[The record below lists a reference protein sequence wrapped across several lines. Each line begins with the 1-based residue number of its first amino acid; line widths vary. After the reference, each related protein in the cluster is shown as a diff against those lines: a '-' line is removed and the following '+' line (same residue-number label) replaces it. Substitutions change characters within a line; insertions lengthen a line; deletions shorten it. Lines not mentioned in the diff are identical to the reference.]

1 MEQPGFLNEILIFL
15 IAAVGVV
22 SFLLW
27 FRISSIVG
35 YLIAGI
41 LIGPYAFAVVEDVE
55 QATLIGQLG
64 VVFLLFTIGLKLP
77 LRRLQQLKRYVFGL
91 GSLQV
96 LATGLVLGA
105 LAYFWGQT
113 IEASILIGSGLALSS
128 TAVGIQILSDKG
140 DLAARFGRV
149 TFSVLL
155 FQDLAVVVLLVML
168 TTLGQEGVHVVHEL
182 GYAGLKAIC
191 ALFIILVA
199 GRLVLRPLYRT
210 VAKIDNSELFIAV
223 TLLVVLMTSVAT
235 AIVGLPME
243 LGAFL
248 AGMLLSETEYRHQV
262 ESDIQPFRG
271 LLLGLFFMSVGMSI
285 DLQAV
290 WQDAFWIATT
300 LCSLLIVKTILVLI
314 IGRVFALPF
323 MASLR
328 TGLLLAGAGEFVFVL
343 FAMAM
348 EQGLLPF
355 AVGQLL
361 FVVAALSM
369 GLTPLLD
376 RFGKLLEDKYSQKKG
391 DKTARAALE
400 ELDDLR
406 NHVIIAGFG
415 RLGRLVGR
423 LLAARMVPF
432 VAIDKDMQKVTEGRA
447 KGMPVF
453 YGDIRRTPMLRAL
466 GADRAKTIVVCL
478 SNTNTAVRTALM
490 LRRHFKQA
498 GVCVYLRD
506 DTHEEKL
513 SKAGVSVIMPEN
525 LEPSLQLAGSV
536 LSSLGNSEV
545 EVEQAIEAFR
555 RTLTSV
561 VTGSD
566 EQNRENAVQLKK

>member
-1 MEQPGFLNEILIFL
+1 MEQPGFLNEVLIFL
-15 IAAVGVV
+15 VAAVAVV

-35 YLIAGI
+35 YLLAGI
-41 LIGPYAFAVVEDVE
+41 LIGPYAFAVVADVE

-77 LRRLQQLKRYVFGL
+77 LRRLQQLKRYVFGF
-91 GSLQV
+91 GVLQV
-96 LATGLVLGA
+96 LMTGSVLGL
-105 LAYFWGQT
+105 LAYLCGQS

-128 TAVGIQILSDKG
+128 TAVGVQILSDKG

-155 FQDLAVVVLLVML
+155 FQDLAVIVLLVML
-168 TTLGQEGVHVVHEL
+168 TTLGQENVHVMHEL
-182 GYAGLKAIC
+182 GYAALKAC
-191 ALFIILVA
+191 GAFVVILAA
-199 GRLVLRPLYRT
+199 GRLLLRPLYRT
-210 VAKIDNSELFIAV
+210 IASIDNTELFIAV
-223 TLLVVLMTSVAT
+223 TLLVVLLTSVAT
-235 AIVGLPME
+235 AFVGLPME

-285 DLQAV
+285 DLLAI
-290 WQDAFWIATT
+290 WEDAFLIAGM
-300 LCSLLIVKTILVLI
+300 LSLLLGVKTILVLV
-314 IGRVFALPF
+314 IGRIFGLPLMTALR
-323 MASLR
+323 S
-328 TGLLLAGAGEFVFVL
+328 GLLLAGAGEFVFVL

-361 FVVAALSM
+361 FVVAAISM

-376 RFGKLLEDKYSQKKG
+376 RLGKFIDDRYTRKTG
-391 DKTARAALE
+391 DKALLSALE

-406 NHVIIAGFG
+406 SHVIIAGFG
-415 RLGRLVGR
+415 KLGKLVGR
-423 LLAARMVPF
+423 LLAERMIPY
-432 VAIDKDMQKVTEGRA
+432 VAIDTDMKKVNEGRA

-453 YGDIRRTPMLRAL
+453 YGDARRTPMLRAI
-466 GADRAKTIVVCL
+466 GADRARTIVVCL
-478 SNTNTAVRTALM
+478 SNTNTALRTALM
-490 LRRHFKQA
+490 IRRHFKEA
-498 GVCVYLRD
+498 SVCIRMQD

-513 SKAGVSVIMPEN
+513 TKVGVTVIMPEN

-545 EVEQAIEAFR
+545 EVDQAIESFR
-555 RTLTSV
+555 KTLTT
-561 VTGSD
+561 VTAANDSAPAQTGT
-566 EQNRENAVQLKK
+566 

>member
-1 MEQPGFLNEILIFL
+1 
-15 IAAVGVV
+15 
-22 SFLLW
+22 
-27 FRISSIVG
+27 
-35 YLIAGI
+35 
-41 LIGPYAFAVVEDVE
+41 
-55 QATLIGQLG
+55 
-64 VVFLLFTIGLKLP
+64 
-77 LRRLQQLKRYVFGL
+77 
-91 GSLQV
+91 
-96 LATGLVLGA
+96 
-105 LAYFWGQT
+105 
-113 IEASILIGSGLALSS
+113 LALSS

-191 ALFIILVA
+191 ALLVILAA

-210 VAKIDNSELFIAV
+210 VASIDNPELFIAV
-223 TLLVVLMTSVAT
+223 TLLVVLMTGVVT
-235 AIVGLPME
+235 AFVGLPME

-262 ESDIQPFRG
+262 EADIHPFRG

-290 WQDAFWIATT
+290 WSNAIWVAVT
-300 LCSLLIVKTILVLI
+300 LCSLLVVKTFLVLVL
-314 IGRVFALPF
+314 GRVFSLPF
-323 MASLR
+323 MTSLR
-328 TGLLLAGAGEFVFVL
+328 TSLLLAGAGEFVFVL
-343 FAMAM
+343 FALAM
-348 EQGLLPF
+348 EQGLVPLM
-355 AVGQLL
+355 VGQFL

-376 RFGKLLEDKYSQKKG
+376 RIGKLLEDKYSQKKG
-391 DKTARAALE
+391 DVAIRSALE

-415 RLGRLVGR
+415 RLGKLVGR
-423 LLAARMVPF
+423 LLAERMVPF
-432 VAIDKDMQKVTEGRA
+432 VAIDKDMKIVNEGRA

-453 YGDIRRTPMLRAL
+453 YGDARRTPMLRAL

-478 SNTNTAVRTALM
+478 NNTNMALRTALM
-490 LRRHFKQA
+490 IRRHFKQA
-498 GVCVYLRD
+498 GVCVRLRD
-506 DTHEEKL
+506 ETHKATL
-513 SKAGVSVIMPEN
+513 TKAGIAVVMPEN
-525 LEPSLQLAGSV
+525 LEPSLQVAGSV

-555 RTLTSV
+555 RTLTT
-561 VTGSD
+561 VTVP
-566 EQNRENAVQLKK
+566 ENPNPEVQV